1 MHISPSVTALL
12 LVALAGCAASGP
24 VVPEWGLR
32 AGQAGLLSA
41 PAALTAAG
49 DAFMRPAGG
58 GSGGTGGV
66 GGLPGLDGKL
76 LDSGSPITMHTRR
89 SRQAGVSAGLRKPL
103 GPAGPGGGQASVS
116 AVLRL
121 EAGAAAWH
129 LPKGLGLLVD
139 PMDIRIASRV
149 VAPEL
154 RLNWTRPLAAGW
166 QGDLSA
172 GAGVMLV
179 ESRTRVRS
187 ALVALDNRSHQ
198 RLPYV
203 TLGAAIGREQA
214 GGGRAGLGLGLTAA
228 RPGGVQAR
236 LTAEL
241 TR

>member
-1 MHISPSVTALL
+1 MHIPPGVTVLL
-12 LVALAGCAASGP
+12 LVALTGCAASGP

-32 AGQAGLLSA
+32 AGQAGLLNA

-49 DAFMRPAGG
+49 DAFMGPAGG
-58 GSGGTGGV
+58 GTGGGT
-66 GGLPGLDGKL
+66 GGLPGLDGNL
-76 LDSGSPITMHTRR
+76 LDSDSPTTMRMRR

-121 EAGAAAWH
+121 ESGSAAWH

-203 TLGAAIGREQA
+203 TFGAAIGRELA

-236 LTAEL
+236 LTADL